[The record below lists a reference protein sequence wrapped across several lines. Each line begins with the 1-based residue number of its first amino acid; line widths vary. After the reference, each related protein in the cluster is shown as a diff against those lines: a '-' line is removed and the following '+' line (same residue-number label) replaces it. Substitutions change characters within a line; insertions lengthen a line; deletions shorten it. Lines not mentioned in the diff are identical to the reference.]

1 MLLSYQHQCLVK
13 STFVCLHIGDNIL
26 TAVNVA
32 KSCGMVG
39 SDEKVIFVN
48 ATPHTAQSM
57 PTLRFNLEDGGA
69 TASQSAVEVITQVG
83 PAHTHTHTHT
93 HNTAVHSPLLILF
106 ISWVHS
112 AAKWIYSTPVRRRV
126 VCDSVWQF
134 CDSDTV
140 WMTAVTLLLMN
151 EYLREWPSTCVMTEW
166 DLLSHS
172 HALGP
177 ERHCD
182 KVWLEM
188 ET

>member
-1 MLLSYQHQCLVK
+1 MLQK
-13 STFVCLHIGDNIL
+13 
-26 TAVNVA
+26 AVGWWDQMRRWC
-32 KSCGMVG
+32 S
-39 SDEKVIFVN
+39 
-48 ATPHTAQSM
+48 SM
-57 PTLRFNLEDGGA
+57 QPPTLPSPCPPWGSTWKTEGLRPPKARWRSSLRL
-69 TASQSAVEVITQVG
+69 VLL
-83 PAHTHTHTHT
+83 THTHT
-93 HNTAVHSPLLILF
+93 HNTAVYSPLLILF

-112 AAKWIYSTPVRRRV
+112 AAKCIYSTPVRRRV

>member
-1 MLLSYQHQCLVK
+1 MTLLLLSYQHQCLVK

-93 HNTAVHSPLLILF
+93 
-106 ISWVHS
+106 
-112 AAKWIYSTPVRRRV
+112 
-126 VCDSVWQF
+126 
-134 CDSDTV
+134 
-140 WMTAVTLLLMN
+140 TLLYTHRFSFCL
-151 EYLREWPSTCVMTEW
+151 YLGCTQLPNVYI
-166 DLLSHS
+166 
-172 HALGP
+172 
-177 ERHCD
+177 RH
-182 KVWLEM
+182 L
-188 ET
+188 